1 MPDVTDPRTCSV
13 CGAPLIDAQCVAC
26 ARRTEASVIKREI
39 IVLVLL
45 VAVVVAGYFLTR
57 YTARANRDRRQQ
69 DAATL
74 YDLGRQQLQAGNT
87 SDAIPALRQAL
98 ALDNGNRSL
107 RFALAG
113 ALGEAGDHESA
124 RQVLLGIRETSPE
137 DPVVNLEL
145 ARLNAR
151 EDNAS
156 PEAARYYQSAL
167 YGTWTGSDADA
178 RRRAV
183 RMELIQFLL
192 SHQQRERAL
201 SELLALS
208 TTVPDDPASHNEVGR
223 LFLLAGEPRRGL
235 DQFQRSL
242 QLDAANEAA
251 RSGAGEAAFDAGDY
265 AAAIRYLNDAASG
278 SKSHD
283 LRTVAELVIGRD
295 PLRSGLSE
303 SAQYVR
309 LSSAADRARER
320 LEACQNDRPQLAA
333 AVVRQLDALAP
344 ELKKFQ
350 DSLHGRDAAPL
361 ETVEAGVSVV
371 YRVEQ
376 ASQSCRDV
384 SAEDRALL
392 LIGKQHDT
400 HRN

>member
-1 MPDVTDPRTCSV
+1 M
-13 CGAPLIDAQCVAC
+13 
-26 ARRTEASVIKREI
+26 RRR
-39 IVLVLL
+39 
-45 VAVVVAGYFLTR
+45 
-57 YTARANRDRRQQ
+57 
-69 DAATL
+69 L
-74 YDLGRQQLQAGNT
+74 YDLGHQQLQAGNA
-87 SDAIPALRQAL
+87 SEAITALRQAL

-124 RQVLLGIRETSPE
+124 RQILLGIRETSPE

-223 LFLLAGEPRRGL
+223 LFLIAGEPRRGL

-303 SAQYVR
+303 SAQYVTAR
-309 LSSAADRARER
+309 RRPPIARANGSMPARTTVRSSPPPTFGSSTRWPLSSRNFRTHCTGRMRPRWRPWKRA
-320 LEACQNDRPQLAA
+320 
-333 AVVRQLDALAP
+333 
-344 ELKKFQ
+344 
-350 DSLHGRDAAPL
+350 
-361 ETVEAGVSVV
+361 
-371 YRVEQ
+371 
-376 ASQSCRDV
+376 
-384 SAEDRALL
+384 
-392 LIGKQHDT
+392 
-400 HRN
+400 